1 MFASVKSIRVSVTMP
16 RRVYSFDRPDRFI
29 AGAIGAPGQ
38 RTFFIQATKGNQQVS
53 LGLEKTQVA
62 VLAERIASLLL
73 ALKEGGVAIGD
84 ELPAPA
90 PKLAE
95 PVIEQ
100 FRVGTM
106 SLGWDGEVG
115 RVVIEAREMGEAD
128 IDEDEE
134 SAAAEDEATG
144 MAEGA
149 DDEGVE
155 LRSLAADMDDPR
167 DVVRVE
173 LDPQAAL
180 RFASGALVVVRAG
193 RPPCPLCGAPLDPIG
208 HFCVRR
214 NGHADELLN

>member
-1 MFASVKSIRVSVTMP
+1 
-16 RRVYSFDRPDRFI
+16 
-29 AGAIGAPGQ
+29 
-38 RTFFIQATKGNQQVS
+38 
-53 LGLEKTQVA
+53 
-62 VLAERIASLLL
+62 
-73 ALKEGGVAIGD
+73 
-84 ELPAPA
+84 
-90 PKLAE
+90 
-95 PVIEQ
+95 
-100 FRVGTM
+100 
-106 SLGWDGEVG
+106 
-115 RVVIEAREMGEAD
+115 VVIEAREMGEAD

-180 RFASGALVVVRAG
+180 RFASGALEVVRAG